1 MLKDQIMEDVKACM
15 RAKDTVRLGTLRMLQ
30 AALKQREVD
39 ERITLSD
46 ADVVR
51 IVEKMIKQR
60 REASAQFTEAQ
71 RLDLA
76 EKENAEIAYLDIY
89 LPQAASEA
97 EIEAAVAK
105 AVADTGAA
113 GPADMGRVMACLKTE
128 LQGRADMAAIS
139 ALVKARLS

>member
-60 REASAQFTEAQ
+60 REAAVQFTEGK

-76 EKENAEIAYLDIY
+76 EKEIAEIAYLDIY
-89 LPQAASEA
+89 LPLAASDV
-97 EIEAAVAK
+97 EIAAAVSK
-105 AVADTGAA
+105 AMADTGASS
-113 GPADMGRVMACLKTE
+113 PADMGRVMA
-128 LQGRADMAAIS
+128 I
-139 ALVKARLS
+139 